1 MIPILYE
8 ASEIGFDNNGL
19 GRLRDCIS
27 CTVTEERNGV
37 YECDFEYPVDGQN
50 YDLIQIGRIIAV
62 EHDDTNDV
70 QPFDI
75 VSYTRPIN
83 GIVQFHAVHVSY
95 RQSKMV
101 ANGTNINNLADAF
114 TMLSNATPENPF
126 AYETDQDGATG
137 YMAAADGVPKSVR
150 SFLGGVEGSIL
161 DTYRGEYEW
170 DKFTVKL
177 WNARGEEKPFTIR
190 YGVDMTDYNEESDL
204 SESYSAVIPYWTSDE
219 ATVIGSKVTVGPSP
233 YSGREE
239 CVPLDLSDKFEE
251 QPTASELE
259 TYAQSYLNSSNATLP
274 ARNITVSF
282 VRLDDSVSS
291 QDLSNLFKCKLCDT
305 VKVEFPRYNMSGRF
319 KIVKTV
325 YNVLLERF
333 DEMELG
339 TLSVTLSEALGI
351 ENGFG
356 SNGSDSGI
364 VDTYGAIT
372 GGTWSS
378 KSIGIG
384 STWKELANFTIP
396 EDGVWLLIA
405 ELIYASNATGHRAMT
420 IATSSASSGV
430 GIYSDRRQAVNG
442 TETQLRVVAVVQG
455 NTKYYVNTYHGASS
469 ALTCQGRY
477 TAFKIGNSVNKIGG

>member
-8 ASEIGFDNNGL
+8 ASESGFDNNGL

-83 GIVQFHAVHVSY
+83 GIVQFHAVHISY

-170 DKFTVKL
+170 DKFTVRL
-177 WNARGEEKPFTIR
+177 LESRGEEKPFTIR

-204 SESYSAVIPYWTSDE
+204 SESYSAVVPYWTSDE
-219 ATVIGSKVTVGPSP
+219 ATVIGSKVTVGTSP

-274 ARNITVSF
+274 AQNITVSF
-282 VRLDDSVSS
+282 VRLDDSVSN

-305 VKVEFPRYNMSGRF
+305 VKVEFPRYGMSGRF

-339 TLSVTLSEALGI
+339 TLSVSLSEALGI
-351 ENGFG
+351 DAL
-356 SNGSDSGI
+356 GSDINRTSTPEDYVTETGTSSGWRYRKWKNGWVEAWCYYSVGSVAITTSSPGYGGYRSAEISITIPSGI
-364 VDTYGAIT
+364 FPGTPGCQVQKAQAQ
-372 GGTWSS
+372 GGW
-378 KSIGIG
+378 
-384 STWKELANFTIP
+384 
-396 EDGVWLLIA
+396 IA
-405 ELIYASNATGHRAMT
+405 HATGRSATQIVVMYGSGTSQT
-420 IATSSASSGV
+420 ITN
-430 GIYSDRRQAVNG
+430 Q
-442 TETQLRVVAVVQG
+442 
-455 NTKYYVNTYHGASS
+455 YVYVYAYWYN
-469 ALTCQGRY
+469 
-477 TAFKIGNSVNKIGG
+477 

>member
-8 ASEIGFDNNGL
+8 ASETGFDNNGL

-27 CTVTEERNGV
+27 CVVTEERNSGV

-75 VSYTRPIN
+75 VSYTREIN
-83 GIVQFHAVHVSY
+83 GIVQFHAVHISY

-101 ANGTNINNLADAF
+101 ANGTNINSLADAF
-114 TMLSNATPENPF
+114 TMLSNATPSNPF
-126 AYETDQDGATG
+126 TYETDQDGATG

-170 DKFTVKL
+170 DKFTVRL
-177 WNARGEEKPFTIR
+177 LGSRGEEKPFTIR

-219 ATVIGSKVTVGPSP
+219 ATVVGSKVTIGTSA
-233 YSGREE
+233 YNGREE
-239 CVPLDLSDKFEE
+239 CIPLDLSDKFEE

-259 TYAQSYLNSSNATLP
+259 TYAQSYLNSSNPTLP
-274 ARNITVSF
+274 AQSITVSF
-282 VRLDDSVSS
+282 VRLDDSVSN

-305 VKVEFPRYNMSGRF
+305 IKVEFPRYGMSGRF

-339 TLSVTLSEALGI
+339 TLSTTLAEALGVDSSGSSLGRTTYSI
-351 ENGFG
+351 QNYQVSTTIAGNGTAWPTMTIPT
-356 SNGSDSGI
+356 S
-364 VDTYGAIT
+364 IT
-372 GGTWSS
+372 DNYIPICLAGWYATGPVIPTVYAAYMH
-378 KSIGIG
+378 SIGRV
-384 STWKELANFTIP
+384 SFALK
-396 EDGVWLLIA
+396 
-405 ELIYASNATGHRAMT
+405 SN
-420 IATSSASSGV
+420 TSSSA
-430 GIYSDRRQAVNG
+430 
-442 TETQLRVVAVVQG
+442 
-455 NTKYYVNTYHGASS
+455 TYTITVY
-469 ALTCQGRY
+469 LLCLQ
-477 TAFKIGNSVNKIGG
+477 K

>member
-8 ASEIGFDNNGL
+8 ASETGFDNNGL

-27 CTVTEERNGV
+27 CVVTEERNSGV

-75 VSYTRPIN
+75 VSYTKEIN
-83 GIVQFHAVHVSY
+83 GIVQFHAVHISY

-101 ANGTNINNLADAF
+101 ANGTNINSLADAF
-114 TMLSNATPENPF
+114 TMLSNATPSNPF
-126 AYETDQDGATG
+126 TYETDQDGATG

-190 YGVDMTDYNEESDL
+190 YGVDLTDYNEETDS

-219 ATVIGSKVTVGPSP
+219 ATVVGSKVTIGTSA
-233 YSGREE
+233 YNGREE
-239 CVPLDLSDKFEE
+239 CIPLDLSDKFEE

-259 TYAQSYLNSSNATLP
+259 TYAQSYLNSSNPTLP
-274 ARNITVSF
+274 AQSITVSF
-282 VRLDDSVSS
+282 VRLDDSVSN

-305 VKVEFPRYNMSGRF
+305 IKVEFPRYGMSGRF

-339 TLSVTLSEALGI
+339 TLSVSLAEALGI
-351 ENGFG
+351 TGDSALKESSVADYVVEQGT
-356 SNGSDSGI
+356 SGI
-364 VDTYGAIT
+364 WRYRKWNSGIAECWGVWSGTLTNYTSTMGGNAYYTTISFPTGLFNAAPVPQYTSSIGGNFALTGTLTASLTKDSCNYYALSNSTGSKASSFYIYAI
-372 GGTWSS
+372 GTW
-378 KSIGIG
+378 
-384 STWKELANFTIP
+384 
-396 EDGVWLLIA
+396 
-405 ELIYASNATGHRAMT
+405 R
-420 IATSSASSGV
+420 
-430 GIYSDRRQAVNG
+430 
-442 TETQLRVVAVVQG
+442 
-455 NTKYYVNTYHGASS
+455 
-469 ALTCQGRY
+469 
-477 TAFKIGNSVNKIGG
+477 